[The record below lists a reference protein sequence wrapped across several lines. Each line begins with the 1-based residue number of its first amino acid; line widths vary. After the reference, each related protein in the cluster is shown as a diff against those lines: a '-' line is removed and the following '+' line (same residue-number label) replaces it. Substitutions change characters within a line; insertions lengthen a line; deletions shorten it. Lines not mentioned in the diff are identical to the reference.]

1 MSANK
6 QANKLIHEKS
16 PYLLQHAHNPVDWFP
31 WCEEAFMKAKS
42 EDKPIFL
49 SIGYSTCHWCHVME
63 RESFEDEEVADILNK
78 YYVSIKVDREERPDI
93 DHIYMEVCQLL
104 TGSGGWPLTI
114 IMTPD
119 KEPFFAG
126 TYFPKKS
133 RYGYTGL
140 IDLLNKIG
148 DAWRNQRDKL
158 LNSANSIIEALS
170 KEENKDKNALNEDI
184 IHRAYKSLRSSFDEK
199 YGGMG
204 RAPKFPMPHNIMF
217 LLRYYRMT
225 KEEKA
230 LQMVIKTL
238 ESMYRGGIYDHIG
251 FGFSR
256 YSTDEKWLVPHF
268 EKMLYDNAL
277 LMYAYTEAYQMTKK
291 ILFKDVAEQ
300 IGEYVIRKMTSP
312 MGGFY
317 SAEDADSE
325 GEEGKFY
332 IWDKKEIFDILGK
345 EDGELFCK
353 IYQITEKGNFAG
365 SNTPN
370 LIDNEYFESVYK
382 ENDIAALRNKLYEY
396 REKRVHPFKDDK
408 ILTSWN
414 GLMIAAMAFSGRVY
428 GDMRFIDAA
437 TNAADFII
445 KNLRR
450 PDGRLMARYRE
461 GSTDHLAYLDDYSFL
476 IWGLI
481 ELYQAVFDERY
492 LDTAVQLAD
501 DMIELFHD
509 SDNKGFFL
517 YGTDGEKLITRPKE
531 LYDGAMPSGNSVAAI
546 VLLRLSRLADKSEY
560 ENIVSDMFDT
570 FGGTV
575 NRYPEGYTHF
585 LSAYMLAVK
594 ESMEIVLV
602 GEKDD
607 KDTMDMLRFVNSNFL
622 PNITITIKKNGE
634 NSYAKIND
642 KTTAYICMGRSCSKP
657 ISDIDEFSKM
667 ILK

>member
-1 MSANK
+1 
-6 QANKLIHEKS
+6 
-16 PYLLQHAHNPVDWFP
+16 
-31 WCEEAFMKAKS
+31 
-42 EDKPIFL
+42 
-49 SIGYSTCHWCHVME
+49 ME